1 MNTADPYSLDI
12 VVPCYNEGDA
22 LPHTIPV
29 LKACLDALVV
39 REDLEISRF
48 QLILVDDGSS
58 DDTWDQIQGFAN
70 ADGVKGV
77 KLSRNYGHQNAMLAG
92 LSISEAD
99 VVLTID
105 CDLQDDI
112 GAIAD
117 MLQAFENGADM
128 ALGVRQARDE
138 DAFFKKHTAQ
148 GFYRLMKLLGAQIV
162 TDHADFRLM
171 SRRALKSL
179 LAHEEANL
187 FLRGIIPSLG
197 FKTTVIKYE
206 RKARNYGETRYT
218 LGKMLSLAFSGVT
231 AFSTVPLRFVAVL
244 GVIVFLASMLLALWF
259 LSVRLFDSSET
270 VPGWAS
276 TVLPIL
282 GLGGLQIFCMGI
294 VGEYV
299 GRIYLEVKRRPRFIV
314 EETINDT

>member
-1 MNTADPYSLDI
+1 MNKAKSYRLDV
-12 VVPCYNEGDA
+12 VVPCYNEAAA

-29 LKACLDALVV
+29 LTACLDELVARADMGV
-39 REDLEISRF
+39 SRF

-58 DDTWDQIQGFAN
+58 DDTWHKIQGFAN
-70 ADGVKGV
+70 TDGAKGV

-92 LSISEAD
+92 LSFAGAD
-99 VVLTID
+99 VILTID
-105 CDLQDDI
+105 SDLQDDVS
-112 GAIAD
+112 AIVD
-117 MLQAFENGADM
+117 MLKAFENGADM
-128 ALGVRQARDE
+128 ALGVRRSRDK
-138 DAFFKKHTAQ
+138 DGFFKKHSAQ
-148 GFYRLMKLLGAQIV
+148 AFYRLMKLMGAQIV
-162 TDHADFRLM
+162 ADHADFRLL
-171 SRRALKSL
+171 SHRALKAL

-187 FLRGIIPSLG
+187 FMRGIIPSLG
-197 FKTTVIKYE
+197 FKTAIIRYD

-218 LGKMLSLAFSGVT
+218 LGRMLSLAFNGIT

-244 GVIVFLASMLLALWF
+244 GVFVFLASMLLLLWF
-259 LSVRLFDSSET
+259 LSVRLFGSTET

-294 VGEYV
+294 IGEYV

-314 EETINDT
+314 EETTDDT